1 MPTDT
6 GQNVSCVRD
15 EGAPLGEARTD
26 GKMKF
31 KEM

>member
-15 EGAPLGEARTD
+15 EGAPLGAARTD
-26 GKMKF
+26 GKMRF